1 MNERLARPGDGGLLF
16 DYPEYDTLPPGD
28 RAAIDALVSE
38 VSVSAGETVFRRGD
52 EGDALYVVRSGRFRV
67 TGATPSGA
75 ELTLGEIGPGDWA
88 GEMAVLTGQPRSAT
102 LAAVEDGVLVRL
114 PRSAFEDLARLYP
127 AVASPR

>member
-1 MNERLARPGDGGLLF
+1 MNERFARPGDGGLLF
-16 DYPEYDTLPPGD
+16 DYPEYDSLPPGD

-75 ELTLGEIGPGDWA
+75 EVTLGEIGPGDWT
-88 GEMAVLTGQPRSAT
+88 GEMAVLTGQPAPTAIDS
-102 LAAVEDGVLVRL
+102 LVKAVTRKLHR
-114 PRSAFEDLARLYP
+114 
-127 AVASPR
+127 